1 MASWICDGTPR
12 DGKPHPEQN
21 PAGPHQ
27 PYENYGA
34 ECAICHLPKSAIA
47 KSGKPLAAA
56 IAVAATGLLTILGA
70 GAALFIWQRY
80 SSVIEPDQSTAPPA
94 PIVPNSSTA
103 VAPPIGTGGGGLY
116 STLADVPNVPKLTV
130 RYGGSTSFAPLRSP
144 AVVSKIQQAHPG
156 FNLVYTEPSSG
167 KPGSGNGIKM
177 LIDGQ
182 LSIAQSSR
190 GLTDAEIARGKDR
203 GVALDQTAVAIDGIG
218 IYVNPQ
224 LSIPGLTVAQV
235 QGIYTGKITNWNQV
249 GGPNLKI
256 TPFSRDPQDSGTAEF
271 FIETALRN
279 QPLVAAQPYTQD
291 TTSTIRKVASTPGGI
306 SYATASE
313 ICNQRTIRILG
324 IAKGSSQDFVPACNN
339 QQVNTSAFTSDAYPL
354 TRRLF
359 VISKRDGGLDQ
370 QAGVAY
376 TSLLL
381 SNEGQQIMREAGL
394 APIR

>member
-1 MASWICDGTPR
+1 MPSWICDGVAK

-21 PAGPHQ
+21 PVGPHQ
-27 PYENYGA
+27 PYENYGD
-34 ECAICHLPKSAIA
+34 ECPICHLPKSAIA
-47 KSGKPLAAA
+47 SKGKPLAAL

-70 GAALFIWQRY
+70 GAALFLWRQF
-80 SSVIEPDQSTAPPA
+80 SPAGVEQGQNPTPVSPVVTAPTATAPP
-94 PIVPNSSTA
+94 P
-103 VAPPIGTGGGGLY
+103 TGGAGGLY
-116 STLADVPNVPKLTV
+116 GTLAEVPNVPKLTV

-144 AVVSKIQQAHPG
+144 AVISRIQQAHPG

-203 GVALDQTAVAIDGIG
+203 GIALEQTAVAIDGIG
-218 IYVNPQ
+218 MYVNPQ

-271 FIETALRN
+271 FIETVLRN
-279 QPLVAAQPYTQD
+279 QPLVATLPYTQD

-324 IAKGSSQDFVPACNN
+324 IAKGSGQDFVPACSN
-339 QQVNTSAFTSDAYPL
+339 QQVNTSAFTSDAYPM

-359 VISKRDGGLDQ
+359 VIGKRDSGLDQ
-370 QAGVAY
+370 QAGMAY
-376 TSLLL
+376 TNMLL
-381 SNEGQQIMREAGL
+381 SDEGQQIIREAGL